1 MELFDIKVLDR
12 KGNVLKRFEQTED
25 MSKVEKEIKIVL
37 GE

>member
-12 KGNVLKRFEQTED
+12 KGNVLKRFEPTED